1 MNFCFVTITYPTHHA
16 REGAGL
22 DTQQLARGVAQRGH
36 TAHVVCVSADGYVA
50 HENDEGVSV
59 SYVPPRKIPVRP
71 ALRILAALPGLH
83 DLKEAWCG
91 WGLIETAYGA
101 WRAVK
106 RLHRQQSFDVVQ
118 VIDTGGLALFCGRS
132 WKQHVPIIIRG
143 HGFVDPALPGSQWCG
158 AIFQQRLERAALQRA
173 DFVAANSGYLR
184 DIYCAHYGVLPD
196 RAGVLYNGF
205 ELPARSATRWDIRQ
219 LIGWGADDP
228 IVLYVGRLEFM
239 KGCDVLFTA
248 MQQARQVQSNL
259 RLVLLGETQPAFQDE
274 YAAFMRAHG
283 AWAWHPGNVP
293 PAEVS
298 RALREATVL
307 AHPSRKETF
316 GRTLVEA
323 QLHGVPVIGTKV
335 GGVPE
340 IVLDGET
347 GLLVEAGQD
356 RPLAQALLR
365 LVQDREFA
373 THMGQRAQAR
383 AEQLFGLPGVIDRE
397 IALAQT
403 LKSS

>member
-1 MNFCFVTITYPTHHA
+1 MRFAFVTITYPTHHA

-22 DTQQLARGVAQRGH
+22 DTQQLARGVVQRGH

-59 SYVPPRKIPVRP
+59 SFVPPRKIPVRP
-71 ALRILAALPGLH
+71 ALKILAVLPGLR

-91 WGLIETAYGA
+91 WGMIETAYAA
-101 WRAVK
+101 WHEVK
-106 RLHRQQSFDVVQ
+106 QLHRQQPFDVVQ
-118 VIDTGGLALFCGRS
+118 VIDTGGLALFCVRS
-132 WKQHVPIIIRG
+132 RKHDVPIVIRG

-158 AIFQQRLERAALQRA
+158 AIFQQRLERAALRRA

-184 DIYCAHYGVLPD
+184 DIYCAQYGVSPD

-205 ELPARSATRWDIRQ
+205 ELPTRSDTRWDIRR
-219 LIGWGADDP
+219 LNGWGADDP
-228 IVLYVGRLEFM
+228 IVLYIGRLEFM
-239 KGCDVLFTA
+239 KGCDVLFA
-248 MQQARQVQSNL
+248 AVQQAQQVQSNL

-274 YAAFMRAHG
+274 YAAFMRAHVAG
-283 AWAWHPGNVP
+283 VWHPGNVSP
-293 PAEVS
+293 VQVS

-340 IVLDGET
+340 IVIDGET
-347 GLLVEAGQD
+347 GLLVAAGQD
-356 RPLAQALLR
+356 QPLAQALLR

-373 THMGQRAQAR
+373 IQMGQRARAR
-383 AEQLFGLPGVIDRE
+383 AEQLFGLPGVIDRQ
-397 IALAQT
+397 IALAQA